1 MIFEAKKKKGKGKGC
16 RWALV
21 VAALIAAPS
30 FAGEKVVATLTTATG
45 SAASTVSLTTGS
57 ADWIQGGV
65 VLLQCTTDTY
75 VSWDTPSGSTTV
87 TAATSSSQ
95 LIAFSSNSDP
105 FILYL
110 GVNDKHISVLAATA
124 AGTCKFIKSPFRR
137 KP

>member
-1 MIFEAKKKKGKGKGC
+1 MKHI
-16 RWALV
+16 LLL
-21 VAALIAAPS
+21 AALLSTSA

-45 SAASTVSLTTGS
+45 AAAVTTALTTGT
-57 ADWIQGGV
+57 ADWAQGGV

-75 VSWDTPSGSTTV
+75 VSWDTPNNSTTV
-87 TAATSSSQ
+87 SAATSSSQ

-110 GVNDKHISVLAATA
+110 GNNDKHISVLAATA

-137 KP
+137 KPN